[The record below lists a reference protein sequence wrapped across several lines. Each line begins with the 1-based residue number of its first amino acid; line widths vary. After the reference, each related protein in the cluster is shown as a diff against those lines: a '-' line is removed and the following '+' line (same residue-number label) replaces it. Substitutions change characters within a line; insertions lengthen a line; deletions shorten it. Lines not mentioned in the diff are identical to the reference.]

1 MNWEIRNIM
10 CDIEVAKGNL
20 EDVATAHG
28 WFTDDVYTSNAL
40 ETIEEVKRYGY
51 AYNEHRIQNNQMLD
65 LMFMYLKDLN
75 LYISRFNQ
83 LVEQEKASSD
93 ESLTTESDNA

>member
-10 CDIEVAKGNL
+10 CDIEVAKEKL

-28 WFTDDVYTSNAL
+28 WFTDDVYTSNEL
-40 ETIEEVKRYGY
+40 ETMREVKRYAY

-75 LYISRFNQ
+75 TYIGRFND
-83 LVEQEKASSD
+83 LVEQEKASRENFGE
-93 ESLTTESDNA
+93 ESRNA